1 MTLLSPPS
9 SWMSLCA
16 YACAAASYAPSLS
29 DSDRGQVAA
38 ALVVGPPLFNSI
50 EFDFSKKMPG
60 YLTELV
66 VTFLK
71 ENKCWGRSSQLLVR
85 RGGGLTGPLWG
96 PPPKKKQL
104 LAYAFKREDRWYI
117 FQQL

>member
-9 SWMSLCA
+9 LWMSLCA

-50 EFDFSKKMPG
+50 EFDFSKK
-60 YLTELV
+60 
-66 VTFLK
+66 
-71 ENKCWGRSSQLLVR
+71 NARLLNR
-85 RGGGLTGPLWG
+85 TSCDF
-96 PPPKKKQL
+96 
-104 LAYAFKREDRWYI
+104 FKRKQVLGEIVSAPCQKGWRSHGAVVGPSSKEETAASLCI
-117 FQQL
+117 